1 MKKENKF
8 IIAIILIA
16 IITLSGVIFFA
27 LKYPYIKANK
37 DADNIQV
44 GDNTDLEDTPLE
56 DIEQDIIH
64 YDDEIGTLTIP
75 DILLDNAPIRE
86 SVELTT
92 LKETIGHFPSTSIYE
107 GNVGLASH
115 NSGEQGDFFK
125 NLKKIKIG
133 SEIFYQTNYGTK
145 RYVVTVKEIIDEEN
159 WSYLQPTEDN
169 RITLITCV
177 AGQREKRLCVQAVES
192 SEGMDYGILSGTMTY
207 NKTNKKNDISIPQ
220 NIVENVDNTSQ
231 IETSNEE
238 ILSEEKIDE
247 SISSQ
252 EEVEQTPVVENT
264 PEVKQKKPSTPSIT
278 AIQEQPIVEVKQ
290 ESTEIKEN
298 NNNNTPQTKEES
310 IQTVP
315 ETPKQEVIEEQPVI
329 IGEEYKTNDAMINTI
344 KNVINS
350 NQSEDM
356 KLYGYNVVV
365 DSSIIDI
372 TSQFTYTEQRVID
385 KIKYKFG
392 TIRIYARDYYNNGEY
407 ICTQCYII

>member
-8 IIAIILIA
+8 ILIISIIA
-16 IITLSGVIFFA
+16 IITLIGVVFFA
-27 LKYPYIKANK
+27 IKYPVYKANK
-37 DADNIQV
+37 DAEQIEI
-44 GDNTDLEDTPLE
+44 GDNTDIDETPME
-56 DIEQDIIH
+56 NIEQDIIH

-192 SEGMDYGILSGTMTY
+192 LDGMNYG
-207 NKTNKKNDISIPQ
+207 Q
-220 NIVENVDNTSQ
+220 
-231 IETSNEE
+231 
-238 ILSEEKIDE
+238 
-247 SISSQ
+247 
-252 EEVEQTPVVENT
+252 
-264 PEVKQKKPSTPSIT
+264 
-278 AIQEQPIVEVKQ
+278 
-290 ESTEIKEN
+290 
-298 NNNNTPQTKEES
+298 
-310 IQTVP
+310 
-315 ETPKQEVIEEQPVI
+315 
-329 IGEEYKTNDAMINTI
+329 
-344 KNVINS
+344 
-350 NQSEDM
+350 
-356 KLYGYNVVV
+356 
-365 DSSIIDI
+365 
-372 TSQFTYTEQRVID
+372 
-385 KIKYKFG
+385 
-392 TIRIYARDYYNNGEY
+392 
-407 ICTQCYII
+407 

>member
-16 IITLSGVIFFA
+16 VITLSGVIFFI

-56 DIEQDIIH
+56 NIEQDIIH

-86 SVELTT
+86 SVELST

-145 RYVVTVKEIIDEEN
+145 RYVVTFKEIIDEED
-159 WSYLQPTEDN
+159 WSYLRETEDN

-177 AGQREKRLCVQAVES
+177 AGQKEKRLCVQAIES
-192 SEGMDYGILSGTMTY
+192 SEGMDYG
-207 NKTNKKNDISIPQ
+207 Q
-220 NIVENVDNTSQ
+220 
-231 IETSNEE
+231 
-238 ILSEEKIDE
+238 
-247 SISSQ
+247 
-252 EEVEQTPVVENT
+252 
-264 PEVKQKKPSTPSIT
+264 
-278 AIQEQPIVEVKQ
+278 
-290 ESTEIKEN
+290 
-298 NNNNTPQTKEES
+298 
-310 IQTVP
+310 
-315 ETPKQEVIEEQPVI
+315 
-329 IGEEYKTNDAMINTI
+329 
-344 KNVINS
+344 
-350 NQSEDM
+350 
-356 KLYGYNVVV
+356 
-365 DSSIIDI
+365 
-372 TSQFTYTEQRVID
+372 
-385 KIKYKFG
+385 
-392 TIRIYARDYYNNGEY
+392 
-407 ICTQCYII
+407 